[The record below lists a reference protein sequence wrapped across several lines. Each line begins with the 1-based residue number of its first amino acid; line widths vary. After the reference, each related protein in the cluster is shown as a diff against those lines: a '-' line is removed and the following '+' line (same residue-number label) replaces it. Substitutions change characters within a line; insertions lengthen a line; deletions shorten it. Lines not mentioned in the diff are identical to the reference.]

1 MAIQPPDHFENKDK
15 PIVSTTLNIGV
26 IIGTIIFPLVGLL
39 MGFSYYRKDHPDAK
53 KAGKIW
59 MILGGIMV
67 ALNIYFLM
75 SMRQSGTGPLQ

>member
-1 MAIQPPDHFENKDK
+1 MTVRPPNHFEYKDI
-15 PIVSTTLNIGV
+15 PVVSTTLNIGV

-75 SMRQSGTGPLQ
+75 G

>member
-1 MAIQPPDHFENKDK
+1 
-15 PIVSTTLNIGV
+15 
-26 IIGTIIFPLVGLL
+26 